1 MLKRISIGLAAIL
14 LVASASVVFWL
25 GSFNSGSYP
34 RPEDP
39 SQTFVFFGLSILIFI
54 LMMGLGF
61 MFVRLMIK
69 LWIARQTGG
78 PGSQIRTLLVAGAF
92 GLTVLPVICMCLF
105 SYYVLN
111 NTLKS
116 WFTLPATYIV
126 GDFVKIGDA
135 LGTEMS
141 GRALAE
147 AQLIAQSPQAQALLS
162 GTPFPANETASEWL
176 SALCRD
182 NGLLAVRILP
192 VSSMTPL
199 ASYGQMPG
207 TTTGTAMAKVQ
218 RDSTEIGSVLVAVAV
233 PHDFLAGQRRIVGYI
248 SQYDQLSREK
258 SRLRDNFLQ
267 VLALVALFIL
277 FVATW
282 LAHYLAR
289 QLSNPIAELVQG
301 VGEVSR
307 GNLSWRVGAPGID
320 ELAVLTNG
328 FNRMTADLEANRS
341 ELEARRR
348 FTEAILESIPTGVIS
363 VDSAGVILR
372 VNKAL
377 TQMLPGARERVS
389 RLGDLFPAEDATEIR
404 YLMNRARR
412 TGVASRQFEIDA
424 PARTLHLA
432 ITVAAIEGGRNAG
445 GRNTGFVIVI
455 EDTSDLL
462 RAQKVAAWSEVAR
475 RVAHEIRNPLTP
487 ITLSAER
494 IIRQANRTPLP
505 EAVDH
510 LLRECAGTILDEI
523 ASVKRLVDE
532 FSQFSRLP
540 AAQLVLCDL
549 NEVISAGI
557 GVFDGRLEAID
568 LTVDLASGLPPVMAD
583 PEQLKRVIVN
593 LVDNAA
599 EAMQDAPVKELVVQ
613 TQAGLADT
621 VEIVIAD
628 SGCGV
633 TAEEKEKLFVP
644 YFSTKVRG
652 TGLGLAIVSHI
663 LAEHGA
669 SIRVE
674 DNKPS
679 GARFT
684 IEMPAVPAV
693 EESTEQPAGDQ
704 ASGPR
709 AGDRTNEA
717 PAVIAQA

>member
-14 LVASASVVFWL
+14 LVASASVVIWL
-25 GSFNSGSYP
+25 GSFNSGSWP
-34 RPEDP
+34 RPEGP
-39 SQTFVFFGLSILIFI
+39 SETFVFFGLSILIFI

-78 PGSQIRTLLVAGAF
+78 PGSQIRTLLVVGAL

-105 SYYVLN
+105 SYYVLS

-135 LGTEMS
+135 LAAEMS

-147 AQLIAQSPQAQALLS
+147 AQLIAQSPQAQALLA
-162 GTPFPANETASEWL
+162 GTPFPGAAKPAQWL
-176 SALCRD
+176 AALCRD
-182 NGLLAVRILP
+182 HGLVAVRILP

-199 ASYGQMPG
+199 ASFGHMPD

-218 RDSTEIGSVLVAVAV
+218 RDSNEIGSVLVAVAV
-233 PHDFLAGQRRIVGYI
+233 RHDSLAGQQRIVDYI
-248 SQYDQLSREK
+248 HQYDLLSREK
-258 SRLRDNFLQ
+258 SSLRDNFLQ
-267 VLALVALFIL
+267 ILALVAFFIL

-282 LAHYLAR
+282 LAQYLAR
-289 QLSNPIAELVQG
+289 QISSPISELVQG

-307 GNLSWRVGAPGID
+307 GNLSHRVSPSGIN
-320 ELAVLTNG
+320 ELAVLTTG

-363 VDSAGVILR
+363 VDSSGVIQR

-377 TQMLPGARERVS
+377 AQMLPAAGDRVT
-389 RLGDLFPAEDATEIR
+389 RLDDLFPSEDATEIR

-412 TGVASRQFEIDA
+412 TGVASRQFEINTA
-424 PARTLHLA
+424 ARTLHLA

-445 GRNTGFVIVI
+445 FVVVI

-494 IIRQANRTPLP
+494 IVRQANRAPLP
-505 EAVDH
+505 EAVDRV
-510 LLRECAGTILDEI
+510 LRECAGTILDET

-540 AAQLVLCDL
+540 AAQLILSDL
-549 NEVISAGI
+549 NEVIASGI
-557 GVFDGRLEAID
+557 GVFEGRLEGIEI
-568 LTVDLASGLPPVMAD
+568 TVDLATGLPPVMAD

-599 EAMQDAPVKELVVQ
+599 EAMQESPVKELLVQ

-628 SGCGV
+628 TGCGV
-633 TAEEKEKLFVP
+633 TAEQKEKLFLP

-663 LAEHGA
+663 LTEHGA

-684 IEMPAVPAV
+684 IEMPAVPA
-693 EESTEQPAGDQ
+693 TDDTA
-704 ASGPR
+704 
-709 AGDRTNEA
+709 EA
-717 PAVIAQA
+717 PAAAVEA

>member
-1 MLKRISIGLAAIL
+1 MLKRISIGLGAIL
-14 LVASASVVFWL
+14 LVASVAVVIWL
-25 GSFNSGSYP
+25 GSFNKGSHP

-39 SQTFVFFGLSILIFI
+39 SQTFVFIALTILIII

-61 MFVRLMIK
+61 MFVRHKIK

-78 PGSQIRTLLVAGAF
+78 PGSQIRALLVVGAL
-92 GLTVLPVICMCLF
+92 GLSVLPVFCMFLF
-105 SYYVLN
+105 NYYVLSK
-111 NTLKS
+111 TLEG
-116 WFTLPATYIV
+116 WFTLPATYIKA
-126 GDFVKIGDA
+126 DFIKVGDA

-162 GTPFPANETASEWL
+162 GAPFPGSARPSEWL
-176 SALCRD
+176 AALCRD

-192 VSSMTPL
+192 VNSMTPL
-199 ASYGQMPG
+199 ASFGQMPAS
-207 TTTGTAMAKVQ
+207 TTGTAMAKVQ
-218 RDSTEIGSVLVAVAV
+218 GETTEVGSVLVAVSV
-233 PHDFLAGQRRIVGYI
+233 PHDFVDGQTNVLRYI
-248 SQYDQLSREK
+248 HEYEQLSREK
-258 SRLRDNFLQ
+258 GSLRANFLA

-282 LAHYLAR
+282 LAQYLAR
-289 QLSNPIAELVQG
+289 QISSPISELVQG
-301 VGEVSR
+301 VGQVSR
-307 GNLSWRVGAPGID
+307 GNLSYRVTATGID
-320 ELAVLTNG
+320 ELAVLING

-348 FTEAILESIPTGVIS
+348 FTEANLESIPTGVIS
-363 VDSAGVILR
+363 VDSGGVIQR

-377 TQMLPGARERVS
+377 LQMLPVAAERVS
-389 RLGDLFPAEDATEIR
+389 RLDDLFSSEDVTEIR

-412 TGVASRQFEIDA
+412 TGVASRQFEVNT

-432 ITVAAIEGGRNAG
+432 ITVAAIEGGRNS
-445 GRNTGFVIVI
+445 GFVVVI

-494 IIRQANRTPLP
+494 IVRHANRTPLP
-505 EAVDH
+505 EPVDRA
-510 LLRECAGTILDEI
+510 LRECAGTILDET

-540 AAQLVLCDL
+540 AAQLVLSNV
-549 NEVISAGI
+549 NEVIASGI
-557 GVFDGRLEAID
+557 GVFEGRLEGIEI
-568 LTVDLASGLPPVMAD
+568 TVDLASGLPPVMAD

-599 EAMQDAPVKELVVQ
+599 EAMQDSPVKELLVQ

-628 SGCGV
+628 TGSGV
-633 TAEEKEKLFVP
+633 TADQKEKLFLP

-663 LAEHGA
+663 LTEHGA
-669 SIRVE
+669 RVRVE
-674 DNKPS
+674 DNKPA

-684 IEMPAVPAV
+684 IEMPAVPATD
-693 EESTEQPAGDQ
+693 ET
-704 ASGPR
+704 
-709 AGDRTNEA
+709 TEA
-717 PAVIAQA
+717 PAAVAEA